1 MVLGKISFVNMCERV
16 LREIEEGYVLESIFG
31 NEWIIR
37 FQDYL
42 LEMFFYLVDII
53 GFFNFDFN
61 EFVEFKNILNGKI

>member
-31 NEWIIR
+31 DEWIIR